1 MSWVKKR
8 LKSKMFIT
16 LHTSSVS
23 SNEKKNIQRFSF
35 IVPFANSI
43 KFFSFQTNCGVAN
56 LVDRYLGHLY
66 PEYLE
71 HTRPVLIRQARD
83 LLVCTFHG
91 DLTKFEEEFL
101 APAANIIDEAKR
113 SCCDLKT
120 VSC

>member
-1 MSWVKKR
+1 MHLSSKK
-8 LKSKMFIT
+8 I
-16 LHTSSVS
+16 H
-23 SNEKKNIQRFSF
+23 FS
-35 IVPFANSI
+35 ANN
-43 KFFSFQTNCGVAN
+43 FFLIFHLQTNCGVAN

-101 APAANIIDEAKR
+101 SPAAIIVDEAKT
-113 SCCDLKT
+113 SCCTSEK
-120 VSC
+120 VSPKFSL